1 MTIDMKETISP
12 YFLALRPVLI
22 QIGETF
28 GPDCEVVLHDFNHP
42 KNSVVMVVNGEVTG
56 RHVGQTFNDLMS
68 IIQSPYLKNDCLNNY
83 IKHSKDG
90 KLLKC
95 STSLLRNQSGEVVGA
110 ICINY
115 DLSRHM
121 QIKKQMD
128 DFCRGIDLEAK
139 EESTDLLGEGVSDI
153 LRQILD
159 RTISD
164 AGIPVSAMSR
174 QDKMEIVRFLD
185 EKEVFSIKGS
195 VEELAK
201 QLAVSR
207 YTIYNYLDEVR
218 NRKE

>member
-1 MTIDMKETISP
+1 
-12 YFLALRPVLI
+12 
-22 QIGETF
+22 
-28 GPDCEVVLHDFNHP
+28 
-42 KNSVVMVVNGEVTG
+42 MVVNGEVTG

-95 STSLLRNQSGEVVGA
+95 STSLLRNQSGRGGGA

-121 QIKKQMD
+121 QI
-128 DFCRGIDLEAK
+128 RSRWTISAGGIDLEAK
-139 EESTDLLGEGVSDI
+139 EESADLLGEGVSDI
-153 LRQILD
+153 LRQIFD

-185 EKEVFSIKGS
+185 EKEVFFH
-195 VEELAK
+195 
-201 QLAVSR
+201 
-207 YTIYNYLDEVR
+207 
-218 NRKE
+218 

>member
-22 QIGETF
+22 QIGETC

-42 KNSVVMVVNGEVTG
+42 KSSVVMVVNGEVTG

-121 QIKKQMD
+121 
-128 DFCRGIDLEAK
+128 
-139 EESTDLLGEGVSDI
+139 
-153 LRQILD
+153 
-159 RTISD
+159 
-164 AGIPVSAMSR
+164 PVS
-174 QDKMEIVRFLD
+174 
-185 EKEVFSIKGS
+185 
-195 VEELAK
+195 
-201 QLAVSR
+201 
-207 YTIYNYLDEVR
+207 YTHLHPG
-218 NRKE
+218 